1 MLHKEIEDI
10 SVIFFPVVF
19 KNLHI
24 HVHITPDG
32 FKLNIYVMVLMHRKF
47 KYTNTK
53 IKFPGTYYISKSVC
67 TPVYL

>member
-1 MLHKEIEDI
+1 MLHKVTEEI
-10 SVIFFPVVF
+10 SVIFLPVVF

-32 FKLNIYVMVLMHRKF
+32 FKLNIYVMVLMHHKF

-53 IKFPGTYYISKSVC
+53 IKISWH
-67 TPVYL
+67 LLHQ

>member
-1 MLHKEIEDI
+1 MLHKETEEI

-24 HVHITPDG
+24 HVHITPGG

-53 IKFPGTYYISKSVC
+53 IKIQGAYYISKSVC
-67 TPVYL
+67 TPAYL

>member
-1 MLHKEIEDI
+1 MLHKEIEEI
-10 SVIFFPVVF
+10 SVIFLPVVL

-53 IKFPGTYYISKSVC
+53 IKISWH
-67 TPVYL
+67 LLHQ

>member
-1 MLHKEIEDI
+1 MLHKETEEI
-10 SVIFFPVVF
+10 SVIFLPVHVVL
-19 KNLHI
+19 KNVHI

-53 IKFPGTYYISKSVC
+53 IKISWH
-67 TPVYL
+67 LLHQ